1 MSTLPGLCECMRLHH
16 FYNRIVCTPNIFG
29 ISVLSVKL
37 SKRVV
42 LLLALLGV
50 AVLLVLTRPDRDP
63 GLQEAIAPKVV
74 VAVVGLHE
82 LLPVETVSG
91 RLEPARKASLHFELA
106 GQVFERVVE
115 PGQPV
120 EKDALL
126 LSLSAGDYQDALA
139 EAEAQLEQESR
150 NIRRDRELHK
160 LSKRNYSLQKN
171 DLERLEKLGADS
183 LVSKSRLDET
193 RIKLIQLE
201 SEIAELGA
209 RVGSTKSRL
218 SLKQSARNRAARNL
232 ERTQLRAPFAGSVN
246 AVNVQ
251 IGDYVTTNQTVIDL
265 IDAAR
270 LELYVEV
277 RGDVAQSLAQGQSV
291 EVEVNNRVF
300 PGEVVAL
307 QIDPDPVTFTHAL
320 RVSLAGDAV
329 RPGQVARARLPMQ
342 ALHGVTA
349 VPATAVLY
357 DEGRAFVFRYN
368 NGLLEKVEI
377 QAGSRVGDLQ
387 AVLGG
392 VSSTDHVVTRD
403 VAALSDG
410 QKVEA
415 VNVTEA
421 AASTE

>member
-1 MSTLPGLCECMRLHH
+1 
-16 FYNRIVCTPNIFG
+16 
-29 ISVLSVKL
+29 VLSL
-37 SKRVV
+37 NLPKRFYIP
-42 LLLALLGV
+42 LALVGV
-50 AVLLVLTRPDRDP
+50 AILLILTRPDREP

-74 VAVVGLHE
+74 VAAVGLHE

-91 RLEPARKASLHFELA
+91 RLEPARRASLHFELS

-115 PGQPV
+115 PGQAV

-150 NIRRDRELHK
+150 NIERDRELQK

-171 DLERLEKLGADS
+171 DLDRLEKLGADS

-201 SEIAELGA
+201 SEIADLDA
-209 RVGSTKSRL
+209 RVSSANSRL
-218 SLKQSARNRAARNL
+218 TLKQSARNRAARNL
-232 ERTQLRAPFAGSVN
+232 ERTQLRAPFAGTVNSVS
-246 AVNVQ
+246 VQ
-251 IGDYVTTNQTVIDL
+251 IGDYVTSNQTIVDL
-265 IDAAR
+265 IDASR

-291 EVEVNNRVF
+291 DVEVDNRVF
-300 PGEVVAL
+300 PGQLVAL
-307 QIDPDPVTFTHAL
+307 QLDPDPVTFTHAL
-320 RVSLAGDAV
+320 RVRLAGESV
-329 RPGQVARARLPMQ
+329 RPGQVARARLPLQ
-342 ALHGVTA
+342 VQRDVTA

-357 DEGRAFVFRYN
+357 DEGRALVFLHS
-368 NGLLEKVEI
+368 NGLLKKVEV
-377 QAGSRVGDLQ
+377 QTGSRVGDLQ
-387 AVLGG
+387 VILQGLDAA
-392 VSSTDHVVTRD
+392 DHVVMRD

-415 VNVTEA
+415 VDVTDIA
-421 AASTE
+421 AGKK